1 MQFTTSVGLPA
12 GRLEISHKNRIML
25 IGSCFA
31 GNIGAKLFD
40 MKFHIETNPFGVQ
53 YNPLSIT
60 TVLERVADGTPFG
73 SASPELFEHG
83 GKWHSMLHHS
93 DFSRNSKEEL
103 IENINSRLEVA
114 HKAFTECDTL
124 IITLGTAYAYLRK
137 SDNSIVGNCH
147 KLPGSMFTRKLLG
160 VDEIVSCMA
169 ALLRRCFGEHPDM
182 RVIFTVSPIRHLKD
196 GAHDNQKSKSTLMLA
211 IDSLESMFPDNV
223 SYFPAYEIML
233 DELRDYRFYADD
245 MLHPS
250 PVAVEYIWQC
260 FCNSYFS
267 DATTKINA
275 SVEEIVRAL
284 SHRPFDPSSPAHK
297 RFLEALVVKIEQ
309 ISAQYPYL
317 DFQKETALCNT
328 QLNR

>member
-31 GNIGAKLFD
+31 GNIGAKLSD

-103 IENINSRLEVA
+103 IENINSRLAVA
-114 HKAFTECDTL
+114 HKAFKECDTL

-169 ALLRRCFGEHPDM
+169 ALLRRCFVEHPDM
-182 RVIFTVSPIRHLKD
+182 RVIFTVSPIRHLRD

-245 MLHPS
+245 MAHPATI
-250 PVAVEYIWQC
+250 AVDYIWQR
-260 FCNSYFS
+260 FCEAAFTQETIDTIS
-267 DATTKINA
+267 
-275 SVEEIVRAL
+275 SVERIVRA
-284 SHRPFDPSSPAHK
+284 SEHRPLNGASEAHRNFCRSQLK
-297 RFLEALVVKIEQ
+297 LIAHLEQEFTTMDWSKEKAIFEN
-309 ISAQYPYL
+309 YL
-317 DFQKETALCNT
+317 
-328 QLNR
+328 